1 MAGFKDIIGH
11 EMIKDHFQKAIEYHK
26 VSHAYILSGEQGM
39 GRKMLAKAFAMTL
52 LCEKSDKEPCM
63 ECHSCKQILSGNHPD
78 VIWVTHEKL
87 NSIGV
92 DDIREQIN
100 DTIQI
105 KPYSS
110 AYKIYLVDEAEKMTV
125 QAQNALLKTIEEP
138 PAYAIIILMTTN
150 EETFLP
156 TILSR
161 CIKLK
166 LKPLKDQTISS
177 YLTESMGISENQ
189 ADVFAAFARE
199 EAQAEIYAAFARGNL
214 GKAIHLAS
222 SEEFKLLYREVLT
235 LLKNVKEMDI
245 AMLLDYIKKMQEENL
260 ILDECL
266 DFMQL
271 WYRDILMYKVTKDM
285 NCLIF
290 KEEYTAVSRL
300 CQNSSYEGLEAVL
313 NAIDKAKARL
323 AANVN
328 TELAL
333 ELMLLTMKEN

>member
-110 AYKIYLVDEAEKMTV
+110 AYKIYLIDEAEKMTV

-177 YLTESMGISENQ
+177 
-189 ADVFAAFARE
+189 
-199 EAQAEIYAAFARGNL
+199 
-214 GKAIHLAS
+214 
-222 SEEFKLLYREVLT
+222 
-235 LLKNVKEMDI
+235 
-245 AMLLDYIKKMQEENL
+245 
-260 ILDECL
+260 
-266 DFMQL
+266 
-271 WYRDILMYKVTKDM
+271 
-285 NCLIF
+285 
-290 KEEYTAVSRL
+290 
-300 CQNSSYEGLEAVL
+300 
-313 NAIDKAKARL
+313 
-323 AANVN
+323 
-328 TELAL
+328 
-333 ELMLLTMKEN
+333 